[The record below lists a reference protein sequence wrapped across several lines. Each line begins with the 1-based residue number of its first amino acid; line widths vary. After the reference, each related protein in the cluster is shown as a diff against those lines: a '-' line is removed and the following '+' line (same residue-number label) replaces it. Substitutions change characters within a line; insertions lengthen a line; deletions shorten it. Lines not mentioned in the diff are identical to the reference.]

1 MKRGIVTID
10 PDDLI
15 QIVITV
21 ICSVIASS
29 GFWAWLMKRSEKDDA
44 QVQLL
49 RGIAHN
55 MIIDSGMVYI
65 KRGWIS
71 KDEYA
76 DFEKYLYEPYDETG
90 GNGLARRVY
99 MEVQKLPIRDSQ
111 SPDDIVLEQKKNER
125 MKGF

>member
-1 MKRGIVTID
+1 MTID
-10 PDDLI
+10 PDDLV

-21 ICSVIASS
+21 IASVLASS

-55 MIIDSGMVYI
+55 MIIDSGMTYI

-76 DFEKYLYEPYDETG
+76 DFEKYLYEPYEKTG
-90 GNGLARRVY
+90 GNGLAHRVY
-99 MEVQKLPIRDSQ
+99 MEVQELPIRDVR
-111 SPDDIVLEQKKNER
+111 SPEDIVIEQKKKESNR
-125 MKGF
+125 GY

>member
-1 MKRGIVTID
+1 MTID
-10 PDDLI
+10 PDDLV

-76 DFEKYLYEPYDETG
+76 DFEKYLYGPYNETG

-99 MEVQKLPIRDSQ
+99 MEVQKLPILDSQ
-111 SPDDIVLEQKKNER
+111 SPDDIVLEQKKKER
-125 MKGF
+125 IKGY

>member
-1 MKRGIVTID
+1 MTID
-10 PDDLI
+10 PDDLV

-21 ICSVIASS
+21 ICSVVASS

-55 MIIDSGMVYI
+55 MIIDSGMTYI

-76 DFEKYLYEPYDETG
+76 DFEKYLYEPYEKTG
-90 GNGLARRVY
+90 GNGLAHRVY
-99 MEVQKLPIRDSQ
+99 MEVQKLPIRDAR
-111 SPDDIVLEQKKNER
+111 SPEDIVIEQKKKER
-125 MKGF
+125 NGGY

>member
-1 MKRGIVTID
+1 MTID
-10 PDDLI
+10 PDDLV

-21 ICSVIASS
+21 ICSVVASS

-55 MIIDSGMVYI
+55 MIIDSGMTYI

-76 DFEKYLYEPYDETG
+76 DFEKYLYEPYDKTG
-90 GNGLARRVY
+90 GNGLAHRVY
-99 MEVQKLPIRDSQ
+99 MEVQKLPIRDVQ
-111 SPDDIVLEQKKNER
+111 SPDDIVMEQKQKERNE
-125 MKGF
+125 GC

>member
-1 MKRGIVTID
+1 MAID
-10 PDDLI
+10 PDDLV

-21 ICSVIASS
+21 ICSVVASS

-55 MIIDSGMVYI
+55 MIIDSGMIYI

-76 DFEKYLYEPYDETG
+76 DFEKYLYGPYNETG

-99 MEVQKLPIRDSQ
+99 MEVQKLPIRDVR
-111 SPDDIVLEQKKNER
+111 SPDDIVIEQKKKERNE
-125 MKGF
+125 GY

>member
-1 MKRGIVTID
+1 MTID
-10 PDDLI
+10 PDDLV
-15 QIVITV
+15 QIVIT
-21 ICSVIASS
+21 IFCSILASS
-29 GFWAWLMKRSEKDDA
+29 GFWAWLMKRNDKDDA

-55 MIIDSGMVYI
+55 MIIDSGMIYI

-76 DFEKYLYEPYDETG
+76 DFEKYLYEPYDKTG
-90 GNGLARRVY
+90 GNGLARRVHE
-99 MEVQKLPIRDSQ
+99 EVLKLPICEAQ
-111 SPDDIVLEQKKNER
+111 SPDDIVIEQKKNER

>member
-1 MKRGIVTID
+1 MAID
-10 PDDLI
+10 PDDLV

-21 ICSVIASS
+21 ICSVVASS

-55 MIIDSGMVYI
+55 MLIDTGMMYI
-65 KRGWIS
+65 RRGWIS

-76 DFEKYLYEPYDETG
+76 DFEKYLYEPYDKTG

-99 MEVQKLPIRDSQ
+99 MEVQKLPIRDAQ
-111 SPDDIVLEQKKNER
+111 SPEDIVLEQKKKERNE
-125 MKGF
+125 GY

>member
-1 MKRGIVTID
+1 MTID
-10 PDDLI
+10 PDDLV

-21 ICSVIASS
+21 FCSILASS
-29 GFWAWLMKRSEKDDA
+29 GFWAWVMKRNDKNNA

-55 MIIDSGMVYI
+55 MIIDSGMIYI

-76 DFEKYLYEPYDETG
+76 DFEKYLYGPYNETG

-99 MEVQKLPIRDSQ
+99 MEVQKLPIRDAQ
-111 SPDDIVLEQKKNER
+111 SPDDIVLEQKKKERNE
-125 MKGF
+125 GY

>member
-1 MKRGIVTID
+1 MTID
-10 PDDLI
+10 PDDI
-15 QIVITV
+15 VQIVITIFCTV
-21 ICSVIASS
+21 LASS

-55 MIIDSGMVYI
+55 MIIDAGMTYI

-76 DFEKYLYEPYDETG
+76 DFEKYLYEPYEQTG
-90 GNGLARRVY
+90 GNGLAHRVY
-99 MEVQKLPIRDSQ
+99 EEVQKLPIRDVR
-111 SPDDIVLEQKKNER
+111 SPDDIVIEQKKKEHN
-125 MKGF
+125 GGY

>member
-1 MKRGIVTID
+1 MTID
-10 PDDLI
+10 PDDLV

-21 ICSVIASS
+21 ICSVVASS

-55 MIIDSGMVYI
+55 MIIDSGMIYI

-76 DFEKYLYEPYDETG
+76 DFEKYLYGPYNETG

-99 MEVQKLPIRDSQ
+99 MEVQKLPIRDAQ
-111 SPDDIVLEQKKNER
+111 SPEDVILEQKKKERNE
-125 MKGF
+125 GY

>member
-1 MKRGIVTID
+1 MAID
-10 PDDLI
+10 PDDLV

-21 ICSVIASS
+21 ICSVVASS

-55 MIIDSGMVYI
+55 ILIDTGMMYI
-65 KRGWIS
+65 RRGWIS

-76 DFEKYLYEPYDETG
+76 DFEKYLYEPYDKTG

-99 MEVQKLPIRDSQ
+99 MEVQKLPIRDAQ
-111 SPDDIVLEQKKNER
+111 SPEDIVLEQKKKERNE
-125 MKGF
+125 GY

>member
-1 MKRGIVTID
+1 MTID
-10 PDDLI
+10 PDDLV

-21 ICSVIASS
+21 ICSVVASS

-55 MIIDSGMVYI
+55 MIIDSGMTYI

-76 DFEKYLYEPYDETG
+76 DFEKYLYEPYEKTG
-90 GNGLARRVY
+90 GNGLAHRVY
-99 MEVQKLPIRDSQ
+99 MEVQKLPIRDVR
-111 SPDDIVLEQKKNER
+111 SPEDIVMEQKKKER
-125 MKGF
+125 NGGY

>member
-1 MKRGIVTID
+1 MTID
-10 PDDLI
+10 PDDLV

-21 ICSVIASS
+21 ICSVVASS

-55 MIIDSGMVYI
+55 MIIDSGMTYI

-76 DFEKYLYEPYDETG
+76 DFEKYLYEPYDKTG
-90 GNGLARRVY
+90 GNGLAHRVY
-99 MEVQKLPIRDSQ
+99 MEVQKLPIRDVQ
-111 SPDDIVLEQKKNER
+111 SPDDIVMEQKQKERNE
-125 MKGF
+125 GY

>member
-1 MKRGIVTID
+1 MTID
-10 PDDLI
+10 PDDLV

-55 MIIDSGMVYI
+55 MIIDSGMAYI

-71 KDEYA
+71 KDEYT
-76 DFEKYLYEPYDETG
+76 DFEKYLYEPYDVTG

-99 MEVQKLPIRDSQ
+99 MEVQKLPIRDVR
-111 SPDDIVLEQKKNER
+111 SPDDIVIEQKKKER
-125 MKGF
+125 NGGY

>member
-1 MKRGIVTID
+1 MTID

-111 SPDDIVLEQKKNER
+111 SPDDIVLEQKKNEH

>member
-1 MKRGIVTID
+1 MTID
-10 PDDLI
+10 PDDLV

-21 ICSVIASS
+21 ICSVVASS
-29 GFWAWLMKRSEKDDA
+29 GFWAWLMKRSDRDDA
-44 QVQLL
+44 QVHLL

-55 MIIDSGMVYI
+55 MIIDSGMTYI

-76 DFEKYLYEPYDETG
+76 DFEKYLYGPYEVTG

-99 MEVQKLPIRDSQ
+99 AEVQKLPIRDVQ
-111 SPDDIVLEQKKNER
+111 SPEELVIEEKKKQRN
-125 MKGF
+125 GGY